1 MSVTILKTLRT
12 WQAVRA
18 AEGSVDHPTP
28 LRGRVITGML
38 TGDDRDRPPDS
49 DGGGPREPR

>member
-49 DGGGPREPR
+49 DGGGPRERR

>member
-12 WQAVRA
+12 WQEVRA
-18 AEGSVDHPTP
+18 AESSVDRPTP

-38 TGDDRDRPPDS
+38 TGHDRDPPPDAE
-49 DGGGPREPR
+49 GPGPRESR